1 MLQSQLDRLSPTE
14 KLIIYYLAIG
24 REPISL
30 DRIEAHLQ
38 PLGRDLAPIQTIDS
52 LQQRSLL
59 EVTQGQRYT
68 LQNVVMEFMTG
79 ATIRTLVG
87 EITNDALDEPLA
99 LQQELFFLTV

>member
-1 MLQSQLDRLSPTE
+1 
-14 KLIIYYLAIG
+14 
-24 REPISL
+24 
-30 DRIEAHLQ
+30 
-38 PLGRDLAPIQTIDS
+38 LGRDLAPIQTIDS